1 MRQGRRRRSLPNARW
16 RGSRWE
22 PCWSRDPRGLTQT
35 QKRHRCKFPT
45 RCISSRRGGGGSG
58 TKPARAGNVGT
69 GRAFALE
76 REGKLRVS
84 TFQCLLRLS
93 PAALW
98 ARWWWA
104 LVNEGLRSPGM
115 RKKDWA
121 DMAGRSKSPH
131 RGPWVRC
138 LALLGLVAYLGGMG
152 WFMTLCTAAVALVDG
167 EHSVRIES
175 RQQGFLVILG
185 HDRSARHPERTH
197 SHDWIA
203 DLLTSLASDSL
214 TSGGDHVID
223 LDRDPGL
230 AARSGEASLRDLIAR
245 NATGSVITAFPLPAV
260 APSSRP
266 HRQTSI
272 GVQSTLAPSLC
283 VSRIHVLRC

>member
-1 MRQGRRRRSLPNARW
+1 MPDGEVQDGSHVGVATREGSLRLRNGIDA
-16 RGSRWE
+16 SF
-22 PCWSRDPRGLTQT
+22 
-35 QKRHRCKFPT
+35 RHGASQVREV
-45 RCISSRRGGGGSG
+45 GGSG
-58 TKPARAGNVGT
+58 TEPARAGNVGT

-76 REGKLRVS
+76 REGELRVS

-93 PAALW
+93 HAALW
-98 ARWWWA
+98 GRRRWA

-115 RKKDWA
+115 RKKDWG

-175 RQQGFLVILG
+175 RQQGFFVILG
-185 HDRSARHPERTH
+185 HDRSDRHPERTH

-245 NATGSVITAFPLPAV
+245 NATGSVITAFPMPAV
-260 APSSRP
+260 ALSSVPR
-266 HRQTSI
+266 RQASI